1 MNGCLTN
8 SACTVL
14 ACPQFV
20 QEILSPRLL
29 LCSPAGQDLLE
40 EFNGTERI
48 SYISA
53 DIVEWNYIPTETDQ
67 CSGEAFDEDTVPPYP
82 P

>member
-1 MNGCLTN
+1 
-8 SACTVL
+8 
-14 ACPQFV
+14 
-20 QEILSPRLL
+20 LL